1 MSNDFFNE
9 NTNKLPQPQDNII
22 DFMNALDNVILNLKV
37 MGNIKNSDK
46 LSTSKNNIEIDPCCY
61 TRCVYRTYIGDSRI
75 KTIEKLQ
82 CVVNNILLMTNQLMG
97 FQDVNNDIIN
107 VPENKPK
114 ILQDLIPDMINAK
127 KGLSNLKLTYKD
139 DVLIENQIEMIRKKL
154 TDQIDKIKN
163 IMILQ

>member
-9 NTNKLPQPQDNII
+9 NTTNLLQPPDNMI
-22 DFMNALDNVILNLKV
+22 DFINALDNVILNLKV
-37 MGNIKNSDK
+37 IGDIKNGDK
-46 LSTSKNNIEIDPCCY
+46 LSTNKNNIEIDPCCY

-82 CVVNNILLMTNQLMG
+82 CVVNDILLMTNQLMG
-97 FQDVNNDIIN
+97 FQDFSNDIVN
-107 VPENKPK
+107 VPQNKPK

-139 DVLIENQIEMIRKKL
+139 DVLTENQIEMIRKKL